1 MNKRRW
7 LPRYET
13 LVMVFLLA
21 QFRDFV
27 SVSLAQSYVCILIYS
42 AVFQAQE
49 KYEKEI
55 NQKNHASDVQSLT
68 LAKEQVCI

>member
-21 QFRDFV
+21 QFGDFV

-42 AVFQAQE
+42 AVLQAQE
-49 KYEKEI
+49 KYEKELV
-55 NQKNHASDVQSLT
+55 NHASDVQALT